1 VRRACLVLLIASLAS
16 VACGTTSPQRVQ
28 RRIFNIVVPSQAAVG
43 DSIRIAF
50 LDDTGP
56 CDTGPRVDTQLA
68 NDTLRIAVS
77 SIPRDGSCMT
87 AFPGVLVTGQPF
99 VYYALPPHPR
109 DLTVVFAEP
118 DGGDSVRTVTVR

>member
-1 VRRACLVLLIASLAS
+1 VRKACLVFLIVCVAS
-16 VACGTTSPQRVQ
+16 VACETTSPQRVQ
-28 RRIFNIVVPSQAAVG
+28 RRIYDISVPPHAGVG

-56 CDTGPRVDTQLA
+56 CDIGARVDSPLA
-68 NDTLRIAVS
+68 NDTLRFVVS

-87 AFPGVLVTGQPF
+87 AFPGVVIQMPF

-109 DLTVVFAEP
+109 DLTIVFAEP
-118 DGGDSVRTVTVR
+118 AGGDIVRTVTVP

>member
-1 VRRACLVLLIASLAS
+1 VRRACLVLLIASIAS
-16 VACGTTSPQRVQ
+16 VACETTSPQRVQ
-28 RRIFNIVVPSQAAVG
+28 RHIFGIVVPSQAAVG

-68 NDTLRIAVS
+68 NDTLRFAVS
-77 SIPRDGSCMT
+77 SIPKDGSCMT
-87 AFPGVLVTGQPF
+87 FTPGVAVQEPF

>member
-1 VRRACLVLLIASLAS
+1 MVSVAS
-16 VACGTTSPQRVQ
+16 VACETTSPQRVE
-28 RRIFNIVVPSQAAVG
+28 RHIFDIVVPNFAAVG
-43 DSIRIAF
+43 DSIRISF

-56 CDTGPRVDTQLA
+56 CDTGPRVDTLLA
-68 NDTLRIAVS
+68 NDTVRFAVS
-77 SIPRDGSCMT
+77 SIPKDGSCMT
-87 AFPGVLVTGQPF
+87 FVPGVAIQEPF